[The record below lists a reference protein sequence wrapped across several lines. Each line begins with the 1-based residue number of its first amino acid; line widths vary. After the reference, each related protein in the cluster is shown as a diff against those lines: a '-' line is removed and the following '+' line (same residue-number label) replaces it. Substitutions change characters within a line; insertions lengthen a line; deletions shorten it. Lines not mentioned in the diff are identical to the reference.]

1 MISKLLKF
9 CSWNI
14 QGYNSRVIGNKF
26 EDGEFLKIFE
36 NMDFVGLTETH
47 MHTEILDKMNIPG
60 FHRLHTKNQQTNAKS
75 NKAPK
80 GIVEGDSSFRQ
91 RKYQGYV

>member
-36 NMDFVGLTETH
+36 NMDFIGLTETH

-60 FHRLHTKNQQTNAKS
+60 FHCVHTKNQQKMLNPTK
-75 NKAPK
+75 PRR
-80 GIVEGDSSFRQ
+80 G
-91 RKYQGYV
+91 